1 MQSIQHWLRQKQ
13 HAIGFV
19 IFVSLAA
26 FSTYACMY
34 AFRKAFSVGI
44 FENMTFFGLEYKSAL
59 IILQAI
65 GYMLSKF
72 LGIKFIS
79 EMSPQ
84 RRAKMLVVLIFIAEF
99 ALIGFAYVPAPYNVI
114 FLFLN
119 GLPLGM
125 IWGIV
130 FSYLEGRRTTEV
142 LGAILSTT
150 FIIASNV
157 AKSVGQ
163 ALILWGVSEF
173 QMPYLVGLIFTIPL
187 LISVWLLNQ
196 TPPPNKEDE
205 QSRIR
210 RVPMKAKNRW
220 ETFKSMAFGLILL
233 ILNYMFLT
241 AYRDLRSNYASDI
254 WRALGYESEPSL
266 YVTTTIPMTLIVLG
280 LLGFIFL
287 IKNNL
292 KALYFIQFIVL
303 LGLVMVGVSTFA
315 FEMGW
320 ISGVLWIIAIG
331 TGTYLAY
338 IPFNCFLFER
348 TIAAFKIMGNVGF
361 FIYLADSFGY
371 LASVGILLYKNFF
384 QSQVSWFHFIIQA
397 SYILSIVG
405 TFTSILTLIYYW
417 RKSLSIKQV
426 SPKMNFAMQ

>member
-205 QSRIR
+205 HSRIK
-210 RVPMKAKNRW
+210 RVPMEAKNRW